1 MIAHALPSL
10 LDVRRAADEVY
21 AVMPPTA
28 QYSWPG
34 LNEHVGFE
42 VWIKH
47 ENHTPIGAFKIRGGI
62 VYFNRLRE
70 RGDVRG
76 VICATRGNH
85 GQSIAFNG
93 ARTNIR
99 STIVVPHG
107 NSSEKNAA
115 MRALGAELVEYGDDF
130 QASLDYAHSLAVEE
144 DLHFVPSY
152 APELIR
158 GVATYAL
165 EFFESAPQ
173 LDVVYVPV
181 GLGSGLAG
189 TLAVRN
195 ALGLDT
201 EVVAV
206 VAEGAPAYARSLE
219 AGRVIEARAE
229 TIADGMACRTP
240 DRDALSLFLAQSVRW
255 VRVSEAEIEEAMRL
269 YFTQTHN
276 VAEGAGAASVRSC
289 PAATSTANCTPA
301 CWAGRSRRA
310 EAAPLR
316 LGAHFAHVTAL
327 DFIDEAAD
335 AVAVRQKRML
345 ADACD
350 RFADGFV
357 DVAEGA
363 ECVRRRVARV
373 GSDRSP

>member
-276 VAEGAGAASVRSC
+276 VAEGAGAASL
-289 PAATSTANCTPA
+289 AAAIK
-301 CWAGRSRRA
+301 
-310 EAAPLR
+310 
-316 LGAHFAHVTAL
+316 
-327 DFIDEAAD
+327 DFSG
-335 AVAVRQKRML
+335 Q
-345 ADACD
+345 
-350 RFADGFV
+350 
-357 DVAEGA
+357 
-363 ECVRRRVARV
+363 RRRVGAILSGGNVDRELYARV
-373 GSDRSP
+373 LGRPVASG